1 VTDYRW
7 RPGDPVQPLRDLL
20 ARGGI
25 LAIPTES
32 SYGLAA
38 DPRSAAG
45 VEAIYR
51 VKSRERGKALPVV
64 AADLDQLGALGV
76 ATEDAGVQRALHLW
90 PAPLSVLAPLH
101 HPIAASAGM
110 RTLAVRLPAH
120 VELRELLRALGTAL
134 TATSANLSGDEPLLD
149 PELVEA
155 LLAAEDAAVVD
166 GGRLAGGL
174 PSTLAVWGPGGWKV
188 LREGRFPVADLQSPG

>member
-1 VTDYRW
+1 VTDLRW
-7 RPGDPVQPLRDLL
+7 RPGDPVQPLRDLI

-51 VKSRERGKALPVV
+51 IKSRERGKALPVV
-64 AADLDQLGALGV
+64 AGDLDQLGALGV
-76 ATEDAGVQRALHLW
+76 ATEDDGVQRALHLW
-90 PAPLSVLAPLH
+90 PAPLSVLAPLY

-120 VELRELLRALGTAL
+120 VELLELLRALGTAL
-134 TATSANLSGDEPLLD
+134 TATSANRSGEEPLLD
-149 PELVEA
+149 PESVQA
-155 LLAAEDAAVVD
+155 LLASEDAAVVD
-166 GGRLAGGL
+166 GGRLVGGL
-174 PSTLAVWGPGGWKV
+174 PSTLAVWGAGGWQV
-188 LREGRFPVADLQSPG
+188 LRGGRFPVADLPSLG